1 MELNG
6 VRDEE
11 IWIFEVTRISF
22 TERTERNISGNILS
36 GSGYQVNGSKGE
48 GEMWGPCVPPPFL
61 LFFLMLLLFLSYLFS
76 LVLLSLDRAERLPAR
91 QGAAAG
97 RRARWWVAAHR
108 LTDREA
114 AWWWRHGDG
123 KAAQWGIYTLCCDSA
138 GESGN
143 ENVRHCCDC
152 SCFFI
157 HSSLYCCRRRLPC
170 SAEEAERCQVPTVE
184 IMNTP

>member
-108 LTDREA
+108 LTGREA
-114 AWWWRHGDG
+114 ACGG
-123 KAAQWGIYTLCCDSA
+123 GVMVTA
-138 GESGN
+138 
-143 ENVRHCCDC
+143 
-152 SCFFI
+152 
-157 HSSLYCCRRRLPC
+157 RRRSGVFILSVVIPQASLATRT
-170 SAEEAERCQVPTVE
+170 SAIVVTVLASSSTALSAAADAAYLARPKRRSGAKCQLWRL
-184 IMNTP
+184 

>member
-76 LVLLSLDRAERLPAR
+76 LVLLSLDRAERVRHGKVRRPGGAR
-91 QGAAAG
+91 GGGWRRTGSRAG
-97 RRARWWVAAHR
+97 RRRGGGVMVTA
-108 LTDREA
+108 
-114 AWWWRHGDG
+114 
-123 KAAQWGIYTLCCDSA
+123 
-138 GESGN
+138 
-143 ENVRHCCDC
+143 
-152 SCFFI
+152 
-157 HSSLYCCRRRLPC
+157 RRRSGVFILSVLIPQASLATRT
-170 SAEEAERCQVPTVE
+170 SAIVVTVLASSSTALSAAADAAYLARPKRRSGAKCQLWRL
-184 IMNTP
+184 